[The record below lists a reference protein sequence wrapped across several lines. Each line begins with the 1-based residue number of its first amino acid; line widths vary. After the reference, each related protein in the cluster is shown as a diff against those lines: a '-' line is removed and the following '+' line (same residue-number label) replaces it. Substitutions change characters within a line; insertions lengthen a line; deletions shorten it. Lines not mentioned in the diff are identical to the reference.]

1 MGLPQVRQ
9 CGFRRGLADIFSS
22 RVVGTIEIL
31 CVYEISLEVLMSLS
45 QSEDMRKVSHA
56 PSL

>member
-9 CGFRRGLADIFSS
+9 CGFRRGLADIFS

-31 CVYEISLEVLMSLS
+31 CVYEISLEVLISLS